1 MVGLVCIDVDGTLV
15 GASGNVPSNVWAAT
29 DRALAAGIR
38 LAVCSGRPAFGVT
51 RTFAERLDAT
61 GWHIFQNGASVVQL
75 PSFASRSASV
85 APEAVARMIQ
95 RARSTGRVLELYT
108 DTEYAVESARSTGRV
123 LELYTD
129 TEYAVESSSE
139 RARQHAALLGVPF
152 VARAFESLTGPV
164 VRALWLCDQSDAEET
179 LREEHPGLELGPAS
193 SPAMPDTVFINTTA
207 AGVNKAVSVKT
218 VAAAY
223 GVSLD
228 RVMFVGDGQN
238 DIGAMEAVGLSVA
251 MGNAAPEVRAIARY
265 QVADVDEG
273 GLVEALDLALRA
285 YARGGDQASSRRT
298 T

>member
-1 MVGLVCIDVDGTLV
+1 MTVGLVCIDVDGTLV
-15 GASGNVPSNVWAAT
+15 GASGNVPSSVWAAT

-75 PSFASRSASV
+75 PNFASRSASI

-108 DTEYAVESARSTGRV
+108 DTEYAVEST
-123 LELYTD
+123 
-129 TEYAVESSSE
+129 SE
-139 RARQHAALLGVPF
+139 RARRHAALLGVPF
-152 VARAFESLTGPV
+152 TARPFEALTDPV
-164 VRALWLCDQSDAEET
+164 VRALWLCDQRDAEET
-179 LREEHPGLELGPAS
+179 LREQHPGLELGPAS
-193 SPAMPDTVFINTTA
+193 SPAMPDTVFINVTP

-228 RVMFVGDGQN
+228 RVMFVGDGRN
-238 DIGAMEAVGLSVA
+238 DIGAMETVGLSVA
-251 MGNAAPEVRAIARY
+251 MGNAEPEVRAIARY

-273 GLVEALDLALRA
+273 GLVEALELALRA
-285 YARGGDQASSRRT
+285 YGRGDQASSRRT

>member
-108 DTEYAVESARSTGRV
+108 DTEYAVES
-123 LELYTD
+123 
-129 TEYAVESSSE
+129 SSE

-152 VARAFESLTGPV
+152 VARSFESLTGPV

-207 AGVNKAVSVKT
+207 AGVNKAVAVKT

>member
-108 DTEYAVESARSTGRV
+108 DTEYAVES
-123 LELYTD
+123 
-129 TEYAVESSSE
+129 SSE

-179 LREEHPGLELGPAS
+179 LREPHPGLELGPAS

-207 AGVNKAVSVKT
+207 AGVNKAVAVKT

>member
-95 RARSTGRVLELYT
+95 R
-108 DTEYAVESARSTGRV
+108 ARSTGRV

>member
-75 PSFASRSASV
+75 PNFASRSASI

-95 RARSTGRVLELYT
+95 R
-108 DTEYAVESARSTGRV
+108 ARSTGRV

-152 VARAFESLTGPV
+152 VARSFESLTDPV

>member
-1 MVGLVCIDVDGTLV
+1 QDQGVMVGLVCIDVDGTLV

-95 RARSTGRVLELYT
+95 R
-108 DTEYAVESARSTGRV
+108 ARSTGRV

>member
-108 DTEYAVESARSTGRV
+108 DTEYAVES
-123 LELYTD
+123 
-129 TEYAVESSSE
+129 SSE

-152 VARAFESLTGPV
+152 VARSFESLTGPV

>member
-108 DTEYAVESARSTGRV
+108 DTEYAVES
-123 LELYTD
+123 
-129 TEYAVESSSE
+129 SSE

-152 VARAFESLTGPV
+152 VARSFESLTGPV

-207 AGVNKAVSVKT
+207 AGVNKAVAVKT

-223 GVSLD
+223 GVSLH